1 MSVDIAVV
9 AVVVVVAAVVDVVAV
24 VVVVAAVVYVVAP
37 VVVNVVVAAVVD
49 AVAVSHVVVAAVVDV
64 VAKELE
70 CFDLKHC
77 RGVSTMFFQGGLL
90 QVQGE
95 AKERSF
101 KEMRKFS
108 TKAKY

>member
-1 MSVDIAVV
+1 MSVDVV
-9 AVVVVVAAVVDVVAV
+9 AVAAVVDVV
-24 VVVVAAVVYVVAP
+24 VAAVVHVVAA

-101 KEMRKFS
+101 QEMRKFS

>member
-1 MSVDIAVV
+1 MSVDVVV
-9 AVVVVVAAVVDVVAV
+9 AVVAAVVVPTVFANVVVAAVVDVVISAV
-24 VVVVAAVVYVVAP
+24 VVAVAAVF
-37 VVVNVVVAAVVD
+37 
-49 AVAVSHVVVAAVVDV
+49 HVVVAAVVDV

-101 KEMRKFS
+101 QEMRKFS